1 MNSRLNKCITL
12 CLVISFG
19 IFSGCSK
26 GLSIHEQLKSQIPMT
41 VAVIGLDEKIYIEA
55 SKEQPNHLTKK
66 IYDGAV
72 AKAMLLQRLEFDT
85 GEGYELEKDIKA
97 QSINSLC
104 LMANFILLDSY
115 KIPYQ
120 AQVNSYSDF
129 YAWLSKKQLKWQMLS
144 SKEKDII
151 EQPCKE

>member
-1 MNSRLNKCITL
+1 VNGRLNKCITL

-19 IFSGCSK
+19 IFSGCTK
-26 GLSIHEQLKSQIPMT
+26 GLSTSEQIKSQIPMS

-66 IYDGAV
+66 VYDGTV
-72 AKAMLLQRLEFDT
+72 AKAMLLQRLEFDS
-85 GEGYELEKDIKA
+85 GEGYELEKDVKV

-115 KIPYQ
+115 RIPYQ

-129 YAWLSKKQLKWQMLS
+129 YSWLSKKQLKWKMLS

-151 EQPCKE
+151 DRPCK